1 MSASWAV
8 VIDDPHSSS
17 YVDEVIKVDHKTS
30 LLEVRALTKAF
41 AGVRALDG
49 VELTVLPGEVHCVL
63 GQNGAGKSTLIK
75 TLSGVNQPD
84 SGEIRWNGEPV
95 SIADP
100 VAAIQLGIA
109 TMYQE
114 LDVVDGLTVAEN
126 IFLGHEHARAGV
138 TERRRS
144 AKEAA
149 ALMARLGHPQISPS
163 REVGSLSAANKQI
176 VSMARA
182 LSHDAKLI
190 VMDEPSAVLDSEEV
204 KNLFRV
210 VRELTA
216 AGIAVIYIS
225 HRLEEIREIGDR
237 ITVIKDGRTMA
248 TSLPVATTPTAELIT
263 LMTGRTVENV
273 FPPAPGVPAE
283 APVVLSVQG
292 LGLAGVFSDV
302 SFEVR
307 AGEIVGLAGLVGSG
321 RSEIVETL
329 YGARKATAGTVE
341 VDGRRL
347 PAGSVRAGVHAG
359 MGLSPEERKSQGLIL
374 DEPVY
379 RNVTLASFARWAKLG
394 FLDERA
400 ERRVAREQLDAL
412 ELRPADPDRPARTLS
427 GGNQQKLLLARW
439 LVHGTRIL
447 LLDEPTRGVDVGAR
461 AEIYAL
467 IRRLAEKGTAI
478 VVISSEIDE
487 VLGLSDRVLVVAE
500 GRVIHTSRADDID
513 EHGVLDLVMKGT
525 AA

>member
-1 MSASWAV
+1 M
-8 VIDDPHSSS
+8 IT
-17 YVDEVIKVDHKTS
+17 VDQGNP
-30 LLEVRALTKAF
+30 LLRVRGLTKSF
-41 AGVRALDG
+41 AGVQALKG
-49 VELTVLPGEVHCVL
+49 VDLEILPGEVHCVL

-84 SGEIRWNGEPV
+84 EGEIVWQGEPV
-95 SIADP
+95 TISDP
-100 VAAIQLGIA
+100 VAALGLGIA

-126 IFLGHEHARAGV
+126 IFLGHEFARGGV
-138 TERRRS
+138 TERRKTSRR
-144 AKEAA
+144 AHEI
-149 ALMARLGHPQISPS
+149 MTRLGHGGISAN

-182 LSHDAKLI
+182 LSHDTKLI
-190 VMDEPSAVLDSEEV
+190 IMDEPSAVLDSEEV

-216 AGIAVIYIS
+216 DGIAVIYIS

-237 ITVIKDGRTMA
+237 ITVIKDGKTMA
-248 TSLPVATTPTAELIT
+248 TNLAVADTPTQDLIR

-273 FPPAPGVPAE
+273 FPPAVPVASD
-283 APVVLSVQG
+283 APVLLSVKN
-292 LGLAGVFSDV
+292 LGIKGVFDDV
-302 SFEVR
+302 SFDVR

-321 RSEIVETL
+321 RSEIIETI
-329 YGARKATAGTVE
+329 YGARKPTSGTVE
-341 VDGRRL
+341 VDGK
-347 PAGSVRAGVHAG
+347 PVDAGSVRAGVHAG

-379 RNVTLASFARWAKLG
+379 RNVTLASFGRWAKAG
-394 FLDERA
+394 FLNERA
-400 ERRVAREQLDAL
+400 ERAVARKQLEAL

-427 GGNQQKLLLARW
+427 GGNQQKILLARW
-439 LVHGTRIL
+439 LVHGTRVL

-461 AEIYAL
+461 AEIYTL
-467 IRRLAEKGTAI
+467 IRRLAAEGTAI
-478 VVISSEIDE
+478 VVISSEIEE

-500 GRVIHTSRADDID
+500 GRVIHTTTASDID
-513 EHGVLDLVMKGT
+513 EHGVLDLVMKGS

>member
-1 MSASWAV
+1 M
-8 VIDDPHSSS
+8 IT
-17 YVDEVIKVDHKTS
+17 VDQGIP
-30 LLEVRALTKAF
+30 LLIVRGLTKSF
-41 AGVRALDG
+41 AGVRALKG
-49 VELTVLPGEVHCVL
+49 VDLEILPGEVHCVL

-84 SGEIRWNGEPV
+84 EGEIVWRGQPV
-95 SIADP
+95 TISDP
-100 VAAIQLGIA
+100 VAALELGIA

-126 IFLGHEHARAGV
+126 IFLGHEFATAGV
-138 TERRRS
+138 TERRKTSRR
-144 AKEAA
+144 AQEI
-149 ALMARLGHPQISPS
+149 MTRLGHGGISPN
-163 REVGSLSAANKQI
+163 REVGTLSAANKQI

-182 LSHDAKLI
+182 LSHDTKLI
-190 VMDEPSAVLDSEEV
+190 IMDEPSAVLDSEEV

-210 VRELTA
+210 VGELTA

-237 ITVIKDGRTMA
+237 ITVIKDGTTMA
-248 TSLPVATTPTAELIT
+248 TNLAVADTPTQDLIR

-273 FPPAPGVPAE
+273 FPPAVPVAPD
-283 APVVLSVQG
+283 APVLLAVDG
-292 LGLAGVFSDV
+292 LGLAGSFDDV

-321 RSEIVETL
+321 RSEIIETV
-329 YGARKATAGTVE
+329 YGARKQTSGTVTVE
-341 VDGRRL
+341 GTRVE
-347 PAGSVRAGVHAG
+347 PGSVRAGVHAG

-379 RNVTLASFARWAKLG
+379 RNVTLASFTRWARFGL
-394 FLDERA
+394 LSERSERA
-400 ERRVAREQLDAL
+400 VARKQLEAL

-427 GGNQQKLLLARW
+427 GGNQQKILLARW
-439 LVHGTRIL
+439 LVHGTRVL

-461 AEIYAL
+461 AEIYTL
-467 IRRLAEKGTAI
+467 IRRLAAEGTAI
-478 VVISSEIDE
+478 VVISSEIEE
-487 VLGLSDRVLVVAE
+487 VLGLADRVLVVAE
-500 GRVIHTSRADDID
+500 GRVIHTTAASDID
-513 EHGVLDLVMKGT
+513 EHGVLDLVMKGS